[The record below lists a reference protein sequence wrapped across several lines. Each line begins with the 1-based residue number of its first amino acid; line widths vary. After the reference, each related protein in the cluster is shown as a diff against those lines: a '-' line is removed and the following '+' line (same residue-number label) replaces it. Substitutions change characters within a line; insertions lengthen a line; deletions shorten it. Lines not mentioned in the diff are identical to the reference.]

1 MLLYSQNNN
10 IKQKMNNNI
19 NSMSSLRT
27 GIRLGILVVL
37 LTATTMASSRPSF
50 PSDEVFY
57 AQTQEDIV
65 NVQMTTEEE
74 KTIR

>member
-1 MLLYSQNNN
+1 
-10 IKQKMNNNI
+10 MNNNI

-37 LTATTMASSRPSF
+37 LSAATIASSRSSF

>member
-19 NSMSSLRT
+19 NSMSSLRA
-27 GIRLGILVVL
+27 GMRLGILVVL
-37 LTATTMASSRPSF
+37 LSAATMASSRPSF

>member
-1 MLLYSQNNN
+1 
-10 IKQKMNNNI
+10 MNNNI